1 MDNEVNMQTTIYD
14 FAKAI
19 VNGKPPMSKNEI
31 KAEIKKIAKRMREC
45 PEEIFFMICPDL
57 RQYVVFQ
64 VTCYPDT
71 KQIIQDL
78 TEVLENRGTIVDIDD
93 SESNIDIWEIWIR
106 DKYDKK
112 VYMYQLTN
120 YEDGVVTLGRVEN

>member
-1 MDNEVNMQTTIYD
+1 METSTTIYD

-19 VNGKPPMSKNEI
+19 VNGKPPMSKNQV
-31 KAEIKKIAKRMREC
+31 KVEIKKIAQRMRDC

-57 RQYVVFQ
+57 RQYIVFQ
-64 VTCYPDT
+64 VYYDNPET
-71 KQIIQDL
+71 KKIIADL
-78 TEVLENRGTIVDIDD
+78 TEVLENRGTILDIDTTAAD
-93 SESNIDIWEIWIR
+93 KDIWEIWIR

-120 YEDGVVTLGRVEN
+120 YDENVIVTG